1 MNNGLFVC
9 RPMLDTYLKEL
20 GAMFLS
26 KLLRGKITGIQQ
38 SSKLLIPWQVMV
50 NLILL
55 AKSYG
60 AVVVG
65 ETKKNSK
72 EKKIMRTVLTD
83 SCISKIWHTVK
94 CLRNCMSRR
103 RYVKSAED
111 PKKYIYNGCSKVV
124 VTPNTP
130 LLLSYEPKSQKVVMT
145 FYVQRYDKGNVATN
159 AALQAKINAE

>member
-1 MNNGLFVC
+1 
-9 RPMLDTYLKEL
+9 MLDTYLKEL

-26 KLLRGKITGIQQ
+26 KLLRGKVTGIQQ

-55 AKSYG
+55 AKNYG

-65 ETKKNSK
+65 EPKKNSK
-72 EKKIMRTVLTD
+72 EKNIIITVSTD
-83 SCISKIWHTVK
+83 FCISKIWHPVR
-94 CLRNCMSRR
+94 CLRNCISRR
-103 RYVKSAED
+103 RYVKLAENS
-111 PKKYIYNGCSKVV
+111 KKYIHNSCSKVV

-130 LLLSYEPKSQKVVMT
+130 LVLSYETKSQKVVMT
-145 FYVQRYDKGNVATN
+145 FYVQRYDKDNVATD